1 MTTITDEELF
11 AHTGDLKGKV
21 VLITGGGNGIGQVRS
36 LARFEPCLRYR
47 RFIGRCYYLRPIWS
61 KDYHWGLGCCWREE
75 YHSGVPPCGR
85 YCWRVS

>member
-36 LARFEPCLRYR
+36 SLHRLYR
-47 RFIGRCYYLRPIWS
+47 E
-61 KDYHWGLGCCWREE
+61 GLTEDT
-75 YHSGVPPCGR
+75 STL
-85 YCWRVS
+85 